1 MGLCNIPKVS
11 QKERDPVYTIAIPVS
26 NARRDTLRAADEGTP
41 ALLENAGLAGAKIL
55 FLFIP
60 LGVDLEELPGF
71 PL

>member
-11 QKERDPVYTIAIPVS
+11 QRERDPVYTITIPVS
-26 NARRDTLRAADEGTP
+26 NAQRDTLCA
-41 ALLENAGLAGAKIL
+41 AGLAGAKIL